1 MANPDKARA
10 RLEAA
15 QLAQDDGGLSSVE
28 YAIILVLVAAIAMGT
43 WQTFGPTAQ
52 RGPVEGA
59 PQLDTSAANAANAS
73 SEARPTANSPA
84 EPPRSSTSTPSGS

>member
-1 MANPDKARA
+1 MANLDKARA

-15 QLAQDDGGLSSVE
+15 QLAQDDGGLSGVE

-43 WQTFGPTAQ
+43 WQTFGPSAQ

-59 PQLDTSAANAANAS
+59 PLVDTSAANAS
-73 SEARPTANSPA
+73 SEAGPTANGPA
-84 EPPRSSTSTPSGS
+84 EPPRNGTSTPSGS